1 MHRYTVYARKYRLL
15 PTPPLPTE
23 RQKSIPEVSFN
34 FNSSTGLRSFF
45 KTFFADSSFGLSV
58 VLSLF
63 SIAEQ
68 PVLTR
73 TSTGD
78 MLMRDSNAVSR
89 SLVVSFFI
97 QRHPQA
103 KSTTNERKDG
113 LIEGRKSTKRWDFEE
128 LTEAIFQCNFTI
140 LSPASVLDTRENESQ
155 WKVARII

>member
-1 MHRYTVYARKYRLL
+1 MHRYTVYARKCRLL

-23 RQKSIPEVSFN
+23 RQKSIPEVSLN

-89 SLVVSFFI
+89 SLVVSSFT
-97 QRHPQA
+97 QRHLQE
-103 KSTTNERKDG
+103 KSGTTERKDG
-113 LIEGRKSTKRWDFEE
+113 LIEWRKSTKRWDFE
-128 LTEAIFQCNFTI
+128 
-140 LSPASVLDTRENESQ
+140 
-155 WKVARII
+155 